1 LSRNGPI
8 LKPPKNPGA
17 FAVRRRFQGLLGKRR
32 TMDNLPVL
40 GEAHAAYLGLKRS
53 AQAIRGRGANIFTQ
67 WVGDPDALGS
77 AILLKTILT
86 SLGAKEVRIL
96 SGSLGHPQNRKLVEM
111 TGLVLQDPNKER
123 IRTGL
128 HCMVDTSP
136 PVGMTNTMG
145 VDPVNDYFFV
155 ADHHADPADV
165 EANCRMRGVKRVQL
179 PFVGLAIGSTSAF
192 MAVIATAFGVL
203 DRLTTA
209 ERAAAALGIYTDT
222 SALLHGATPLDFKM
236 FEVLTRTVE
245 TQDILD
251 ELRDY
256 RVPPEWNLYRAAAF
270 RNQEVT
276 GAVRVG
282 PVGFVRDEHRDVV
295 AEIAS
300 ELLRVEDT
308 SIAVAIGVTGRG
320 VEVSIRADS
329 RLLGQNQ
336 QRIVGIIDYLLEAAF
351 PGVSG
356 FKHDRRPPHR
366 VEGGA
371 CVPLTPEQRSEW
383 QLEGRSPRPAGNGP
397 ILAHCKELARM
408 LVVALRDL
416 EALQPQD
423 MEGLLNAVGAPASL
437 RARSGEAGRGRAA
450 GTAERSRTNGARAEN
465 GRTQGAGS
473 ANEHSDNGQGQGARA
488 GNGRAEN
495 GRTENGRSRKAAGG

>member
-1 LSRNGPI
+1 LTRNGPI
-8 LKPPKNPGA
+8 LKPPRNPGA
-17 FAVRRRFQGLLGKRR
+17 FAVRRRFQTLLGKRR

-53 AQAIRGRGANIFTQ
+53 AKAIRGRGANIFTQ

-96 SGSLGHPQNRKLVEM
+96 TGSLGHPQNRKLVER
-111 TGLVLQDPNKER
+111 TGLVLQDPNKDR
-123 IRTGL
+123 LRTGL

-136 PVGMTNTMG
+136 PLGMTNTVG

-165 EANCRMRGVKRVQL
+165 EANCRLRGVKRVQL

-270 RNQEVT
+270 KNQEVT

-336 QRIVGIIDYLLEAAF
+336 QRIVGVIDYLLEAAF

-383 QLEGRSPRPAGNGP
+383 QLDVSPRPAGNGP

-408 LVVALRDL
+408 LVAALRDL
-416 EALQPQD
+416 EALQPQE
-423 MEGLLNAVGAPASL
+423 MEGLLNAVGAPASM
-437 RARSGEAGRGRAA
+437 RAKSAEAGRGRAA
-450 GTAERSRTNGARAEN
+450 VGAGERPRTNGARAEN
-465 GRTQGAGS
+465 GRAEGAAASNG
-473 ANEHSDNGQGQGARA
+473 HSDNGQGAR
-488 GNGRAEN
+488 GENGRA
-495 GRTENGRSRKAAGG
+495 ENGRSRKAAGG